1 MAPFLGCPYIEI
13 SYSRVVKHISLA
25 YALLSAGLHAVT
37 VLNFMSGVSCPIS
50 LCVVP
55 CLVFLVQLVSL
66 LFYAPAGQR
75 NELIGAACFM
85 HVRREELARQ
95 FLNQER

>member
-1 MAPFLGCPYIEI
+1 
-13 SYSRVVKHISLA
+13 
-25 YALLSAGLHAVT
+25 
-37 VLNFMSGVSCPIS
+37 MS
-50 LCVVP
+50 VVP
-55 CLVFLVQLVSL
+55 
-66 LFYAPAGQR
+66 AGHELSREER